1 MQGNVIVE
9 FETKQIRGT
18 PPRRIRR
25 RYTSEQHSRFKDSI
39 VTPSNGDSVTI
50 TAINGT
56 YQCRK
61 TYTDEMLARET
72 LGVIPVNIHLL
83 NLINNRAAPTVE
95 FIDDIAIV
103 TWYVKILGS
112 EVVLSLTI
120 GENIPIISP
129 NSMSPEL
136 TYMTDV
142 IESINSRVEEL
153 EEELHSIKILS
164 PTTRPSAK

>member
-1 MQGNVIVE
+1 
-9 FETKQIRGT
+9 
-18 PPRRIRR
+18 
-25 RYTSEQHSRFKDSI
+25 
-39 VTPSNGDSVTI
+39 
-50 TAINGT
+50 
-56 YQCRK
+56 
-61 TYTDEMLARET
+61 MLARET